1 MTDPKKI
8 TASELT
14 PVKEETNKVTIAA
27 FGKELLANAAT
38 SGVLSKLIEL
48 STKGGGDLGLFLSL
62 GIPSLGVAST
72 LFDSFHSKKNMEVVK
87 LELEKLKR
95 AVELIDTKMEKHELT
110 ELINL
115 SGTNL
120 NLAMYE
126 FLRNAFTEAVNA
138 KTEKTREFCAS
149 FITFVG
155 GFDFKGEDIDYRR
168 LYRYLDYLKQLDELD
183 FNLLI
188 IYLLSTQAFKE
199 TQNKELAKKLQE
211 AKRLLFEDKSVT
223 TLEIKLSINKL
234 ARLGLFEKETG
245 LYPYENETTK
255 NNMID
260 QIQQVNSLET
270 PNFLFNDFGK
280 YVFTFI

>member
-1 MTDPKKI
+1 MTGSKKI
-8 TASELT
+8 TTSELT
-14 PVKEETNKVTIAA
+14 PVKEESNKVTIAA
-27 FGKELLANAAT
+27 FGRELLANAAT

-72 LFDSFHSKKNMEVVK
+72 LFDSFNSKKNMAVLE

-120 NLAMYE
+120 NLTMYE

-138 KTEKTREFCAS
+138 KTEKIREYCAS

-155 GFDFKGEDIDYRR
+155 GFDFKEEDIDYRR

-183 FNLLI
+183 FNLLEI
-188 IYLLSTQAFKE
+188 HLLSIQAFQE
-199 TQNKELAKKLQE
+199 RQNEEVAKKLQE
-211 AKRLLFEDKSVT
+211 TKRILFEDKSVT

-245 LYPYENETTK
+245 LYSYEDENTK
-255 NNMID
+255 NNMIE
-260 QIQQVNSLET
+260 QVRQVNSLET
-270 PNFLFNDFGK
+270 PNFLFIDFGK
-280 YVFTFI
+280 HVFTFI